1 MQYHVFLS
9 HAGEDKDGFVRHLHS
24 ALAEEGI
31 LCFFD
36 ADAKYSL
43 PVGTE
48 VCQVQMLPACLTRCL
63 DSAATHTH
71 TRYYSATDLQTST
84 TDHIGQ
90 VKGNK

>member
-24 ALAEEGI
+24 ALAQEGI

-36 ADAKYSL
+36 ADAEYSL

-48 VCQVQMLPACLTRCL
+48 VCQNQMLHACLTCYL
-63 DSAATHTH
+63 NIVA
-71 TRYYSATDLQTST
+71 
-84 TDHIGQ
+84 
-90 VKGNK
+90 